1 MVVAEEALEWEE
13 EKKKKKKRRGLAEDC
28 NAEKFWRMTGVEMGE
43 DCCVVAGKRGSSVMK
58 VVHVGF
64 LGLNEREG
72 GKGYL
77 GFLMG
82 KKDLG
87 PVFENEGFCYE

>member
-1 MVVAEEALEWEE
+1 MGRRKE
-13 EKKKKKKRRGLAEDC
+13 EKLKERRFGGHR
-28 NAEKFWRMTGVEMGE
+28 NAGKFWRVIGVEMAE
-43 DCCVVAGKRGSSVMK
+43 DRYVVADNIVSLVMK
-58 VVHVGF
+58 VIHVGF

-72 GKGYL
+72 AKGYL

-87 PVFENEGFCYE
+87 LIFGRFLL